1 MEAMMR
7 MDLDIHRVSLADVLE
22 PALR

>member
-7 MDLDIHRVSLADVLE
+7 MDLDIHRVSLADVLK
-22 PALR
+22 PALK